1 MREYNFDATGKK
13 LGRLASELA
22 VVLMGKDEAD
32 FAPNK
37 VADVKVTVNNAS
49 KMDIDDKKMDSKVY
63 DRYSGYPGGRKE
75 FTMRKLVAD
84 KGWAAVIQ
92 NAVYGMLP
100 KNKLR
105 DRIMKNLIIND

>member
-1 MREYNFDATGKK
+1 MTTREINFDAEGQK
-13 LGRLASELA
+13 LGRLASQLA

-32 FAPNK
+32 FAPNV

-49 KMDIDDKKMDSKVY
+49 KMDIDEKKMDSKTY

-84 KGWAAVIQ
+84 KG
-92 NAVYGMLP
+92 
-100 KNKLR
+100 
-105 DRIMKNLIIND
+105 